1 MVEIESEDKRVFGA
15 NVGVCKCGH
24 TQEAH
29 GAGWRALLVESDDEE
44 IREGRAKA
52 SGIGETECVI
62 IAGGSP
68 SGWLCGC
75 EGYQEIAKVSSAFA
89 FKRGEYADGRNH
101 TLVKGILSLMQ
112 AGGIF
117 VWSDLEGPD
126 CDNATEGCEN
136 KALPPYP
143 YREDGKWGA
152 GIGQTRIVCRECYSA
167 RLAK

>member
-1 MVEIESEDKRVFGA
+1 MSENESEDKRVFGA

-24 TQEAH
+24 TEDAH
-29 GAGWRALLVESDDEE
+29 GAGWRALGGAE
-44 IREGRAKA
+44 RAEA
-52 SGIGETECVI
+52 SGIGETECVV

-101 TLVKGILSLMQ
+101 TLVQGVFALMQ

-152 GIGQTRIVCRECYSA
+152 GIGETRIVCRECYVSRSA
-167 RLAK
+167 E